1 MVTFHGRRTL
11 GAVSALLVA
20 LVWVIHGAYNKLL
33 HGSPRHL
40 AIVQS
45 VPGFDGAMGEHVLAA
60 VGLLEVAIAVWVLSA
75 WTPFLC
81 AAVQTTALLSMN
93 IVELSVARDLL
104 MWPAGLV
111 PLNLAFLA
119 LAWTAAATRERGG
132 FRARL
137 RLSLIHI

>member
-45 VPGFDGAMGEHVLAA
+45 VPGLEGRAGERVLAA
-60 VGLLEVAIAVWVLSA
+60 VGLFEVAVAIWVLSA
-75 WTPFLC
+75 
-81 AAVQTTALLSMN
+81 
-93 IVELSVARDLL
+93 
-104 MWPAGLV
+104 
-111 PLNLAFLA
+111 
-119 LAWTAAATRERGG
+119 
-132 FRARL
+132 
-137 RLSLIHI
+137 